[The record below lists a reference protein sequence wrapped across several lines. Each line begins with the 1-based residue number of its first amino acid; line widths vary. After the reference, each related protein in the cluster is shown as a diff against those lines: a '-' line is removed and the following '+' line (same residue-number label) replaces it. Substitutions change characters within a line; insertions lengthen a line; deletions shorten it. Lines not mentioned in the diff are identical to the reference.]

1 MQDSCVHQNTQVLL
15 GNTFGLPTIL
25 SKCARMCMCYCCIHT
40 EGFYCIK
47 LFLQTTKN
55 SYFITDRVRKKYC
68 YLCED
73 LVPKLYWTNGSHRL
87 SCQRQRLHK
96 QFLDNLPTP
105 YASITCPDC
114 SEVMISN
121 ILHIIVI
128 YQKYMR
134 NACLKPFSKICAQ
147 IEASFS
153 VTKIEIYVQF

>member
-1 MQDSCVHQNTQVLL
+1 MHSISTYTCRTCGWCTRTLL
-15 GNTFGLPTIL
+15 KG
-25 SKCARMCMCYCCIHT
+25 C
-40 EGFYCIK
+40 YCIK
-47 LFLQTTKN
+47 LFYFENYKN

-114 SEVMISN
+114 SEVLISYS
-121 ILHIIVI
+121 IFHIIQGVRKWNVFFESAPVAKLLI
-128 YQKYMR
+128 I
-134 NACLKPFSKICAQ
+134 LTGSDVF
-147 IEASFS
+147 
-153 VTKIEIYVQF
+153 